1 MGDNQTAGIQQAL
14 EQLAQ
19 LIVAKQ
25 SENSSPSKAIVAHA
39 EPVQKLELMLNDI
52 KLEGIKNYL
61 SWSRR
66 ALLLLK
72 AKGLEGFVKGESTEP
87 QDKSSS
93 EWKTWDATNSLV
105 VAWMLS
111 SMSTAIASTVDTIPT
126 AAEIWKALA
135 NMYSGAGNVMLMVE
149 TEDRLHDLKQG
160 ERSVMDY
167 VAELKRLWT
176 DLDHYDPIDIP
187 NPEYVLKIKKWIE
200 RRRVL
205 QFLRGLNPEFE
216 GRRDIMFHQDTLP
229 TLDEAI

>member
-1 MGDNQTAGIQQAL
+1 
-14 EQLAQ
+14 
-19 LIVAKQ
+19 
-25 SENSSPSKAIVAHA
+25 
-39 EPVQKLELMLNDI
+39 
-52 KLEGIKNYL
+52 
-61 SWSRR
+61 
-66 ALLLLK
+66 LLLLK

-187 NPEYVLKIKKWIE
+187 NLEYVLKIKK
-200 RRRVL
+200 
-205 QFLRGLNPEFE
+205 
-216 GRRDIMFHQDTLP
+216 
-229 TLDEAI
+229 